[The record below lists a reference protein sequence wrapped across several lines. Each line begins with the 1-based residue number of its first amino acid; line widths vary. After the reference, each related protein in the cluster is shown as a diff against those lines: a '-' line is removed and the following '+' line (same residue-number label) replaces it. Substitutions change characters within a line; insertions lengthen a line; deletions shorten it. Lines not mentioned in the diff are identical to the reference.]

1 MTPQTFSLILDAFG
15 SLVALVFGVWLAVIA
30 LGPKANLPLLR
41 LDGPILRVPLGS
53 TGRVITMVLAA
64 FLLAGGV
71 RALLKL

>member
-1 MTPQTFSLILDAFG
+1 MAHTFSLILDAFG
-15 SLVALVFGVWLAVIA
+15 SLTALAFGVWLAVIA
-30 LGPKANLPLLR
+30 LDSEANLHLVR

-71 RALLKL
+71 RGLLKL